1 LKYQRNLPT
10 FLPEQPFGYHFPTCY
25 EQTLFSKKSCMTLSP
40 ASPADQ
46 DGLYALHVELFRH
59 HIEQIWGWDDDWQL
73 DNFKEEWAE
82 VRTEILSQDGE
93 LLGYIQTR
101 QESDHFY
108 VLNLAVYPG
117 SQCLGLGS
125 MAMEVLKQ
133 RAIFEGLSIKLS
145 VFRTNQRV
153 IEFYK
158 RLGFEIEAE
167 TETGLRMHWHDEAS
181 TKDKNGEQAAS

>member
-1 LKYQRNLPT
+1 
-10 FLPEQPFGYHFPTCY
+10 
-25 EQTLFSKKSCMTLSP
+25 
-40 ASPADQ
+40 
-46 DGLYALHVELFRH
+46 
-59 HIEQIWGWDDDWQL
+59 
-73 DNFKEEWAE
+73 
-82 VRTEILSQDGE
+82 
-93 LLGYIQTR
+93 
-101 QESDHFY
+101 
-108 VLNLAVYPG
+108 
-117 SQCLGLGS
+117 